1 LSGGPSGLPWVALPA
16 RRRPSACARR
26 LPTGLA
32 VLLVAFALS
41 ACAMPGG
48 RQPRPGTGTGN
59 EPPSGTAQPPAPSA
73 RPPAVAPRQFRLG
86 PATTAL
92 VAQAHRQASGGDYGQ
107 ADATL
112 ERAVRI
118 EPDNP
123 LVWTELGRVRLGESN
138 PVQADALGHKAL
150 TLATGDPAAQAS
162 AWRLIADSARARGRT
177 VDAYDADR
185 RAQEL
190 SPR

>member
-1 LSGGPSGLPWVALPA
+1 MLPPSMVPRLMLA
-16 RRRPSACARR
+16 RLMVP
-26 LPTGLA
+26 
-32 VLLVAFALS
+32 VLLVLS

-48 RQPRPGTGTGN
+48 GQPRSASGTGG
-59 EPPSGTAQPPAPSA
+59 ELPSGTAQPPAPPA
-73 RPPAVAPRQFRLG
+73 QPPAAAPRQFRLG
-86 PATTAL
+86 AATTAL
-92 VAQAHRQASGGDYGQ
+92 VAQAHRQVSGGDYGQ

-123 LVWTELGRVRLGESN
+123 LVWIELGRVRLGEN
-138 PVQADALGHKAL
+138 NAVQAGALGHKAL

-162 AWRLIADSARARGRT
+162 AWRLIADSARARGHT
-177 VDAYDADR
+177 LEAYDADR
-185 RAQEL
+185 HAEAL

>member
-1 LSGGPSGLPWVALPA
+1 VLALA
-16 RRRPSACARR
+16 A
-26 LPTGLA
+26 
-32 VLLVAFALS
+32 LLVAFALA
-41 ACAMPGG
+41 ACTM
-48 RQPRPGTGTGN
+48 PGTGSGG
-59 EPPSGTAQPPAPSA
+59 EGPAGTAQPSPGPPA
-73 RPPAVAPRQFRLG
+73 RPPAAPSRQFRLG
-86 PATTAL
+86 TATSAL
-92 VAQAHRQASGGDYGQ
+92 VAQAHRQAGGGDYGA

-123 LVWTELGRVRLGESN
+123 LVWIELGRVRLGEN
-138 PVQADALGHKAL
+138 NAVQADALGHKAL
-150 TLATGDPAAQAS
+150 TLSSGDPSARAS

-177 VDAYDADR
+177 DEAYDADR